1 MNGAEVILKTAASA
15 GVDVCFANAGTTEM
29 PIVVAFD
36 EMPTIRPILGLFEG
50 VCTGA
55 ADGYGRMKNK
65 PAMTLLH
72 LGPGLGNGIANLH
85 NARRAHSPV
94 FNVVGDHASWH
105 LSSDAPLTMDIAALS
120 NTVSGWQRIN
130 RSTENLSQDTADAI
144 TAALYSQVS
153 TLIVPN
159 DFQWSEY
166 PDPGLAKVNF
176 SLDPIDRH
184 RIEVAARALKT
195 ARKPAI
201 IMNGRGLREQGLK
214 AAGRIKALT
223 GWDLLSVMFP
233 AYMDRGAGLPAPV
246 RIPYFPEQAIPLL
259 LPYDTVILAGADA
272 PVAFFGYRNGKSSL
286 LSESVNAL
294 RIDTD
299 RQNTI
304 EALEAL
310 ADALGAPARGAD
322 VRAVYARYRVPD
334 MPLGKLTAEKAC
346 TTVAALHPEN
356 AIMVEEG
363 LTSTGTYFP
372 IAANLAPH
380 AYITITGGAIGQG
393 MPCATGTAVACPDR
407 PVINLQADGSAMY
420 TLQALWTQAREQLNV
435 TTLIC
440 SNRSYLILQAELM
453 RAGHTSAGPKVLSL
467 TDLRNPAIDWVQLSQ
482 GMGVPGV
489 SVETCEHLA
498 KELKIAL
505 QEPGP
510 HLIEM
515 ILG

>member
-1 MNGAEVILKTAASA
+1 MNGAEAILKTAASA

-36 EMPTIRPILGLFEG
+36 ESPAIRPILGLFEG

-55 ADGYGRMKNK
+55 ADGFGRMKET

-85 NARRAHSPV
+85 NARRARSPL
-94 FNVVGDHASWH
+94 FNVIGDHASWH
-105 LSSDAPLTMDIAALS
+105 LAADAPLTMDIAALS
-120 NTVSGWQRIN
+120 GAVSGWQRN
-130 RSTENLSQDTADAI
+130 NCSAEHLSGDTADAI
-144 TAALYSQVS
+144 TAALYGQVA

-159 DFQWSEY
+159 EFQWSEY
-166 PDPGLAKVNF
+166 PNHELARVNF
-176 SLDPIDRH
+176 SFDPIDPRG
-184 RIEVAARALKT
+184 IEAAARTLKE

-201 IMNGRGLREQGLK
+201 LMNGRALRKRGLK

-223 GWDLLSVMFP
+223 GCDLLSAMFP

-246 RIPYFPEQAIPLL
+246 RIPYFPEQAISMLS
-259 LPYDTVILAGADA
+259 PYDAVILVDMDA
-272 PVAFFGYRNGKSSL
+272 PVAFFGYRDGRSYL
-286 LSESVNAL
+286 LSERATVM
-294 RIDTD
+294 RIDSD
-299 RQNTI
+299 RQHAA

-310 ADALGAPARGAD
+310 ADALDAPVRGNAL
-322 VRAVYARYRVPD
+322 RAFPAKDQIPD

-346 TTVAALHPEN
+346 ATIAALQPEN

-363 LTSTGTYFP
+363 LTSAGAYFP
-372 IAANLAPH
+372 MAATLAPH

-393 MPCATGTAVACPDR
+393 MPCATGAAVACPDR

-420 TLQALWTQAREQLNV
+420 TVQALWTQAREQLNI

-440 SNRSYLILQAELM
+440 SNRSYAILQIELM
-453 RAGHTSAGPKVLSL
+453 RAGYTSAGPKVLSL
-467 TDLRNPAIDWVQLSQ
+467 TDLKNPVIDWVQLSR

-489 SVETCEHLA
+489 AVETCEQLA
-498 KELKIAL
+498 KELKIAI
-505 QEPGP
+505 QAPGP